1 MGAKH
6 SVEIVI
12 PCLNEEVVL
21 EENAIELH
29 SFLKK
34 NCAIPWQITIFSNG
48 STDKTVEIGTRLAK
62 RFKQIRFIHI
72 PIRGRA
78 KVLRM
83 AWQAS
88 KSSIV
93 GYMDA
98 DLSTGLDAVPKCL
111 DAIINQKADIAIGN
125 RLTKD
130 SMVER
135 SVFREIL
142 SRGYNFLVFFFFP
155 TKITD
160 AQCGFKF
167 FRAPVARFLLPHVHD
182 NKWFFDTE
190 NLLIAERCKFSVA
203 QIPVEWA
210 ERKES
215 KVRVSTI
222 VFDYIFNL
230 VRMRSRCWF
239 GDLKY

>member
-29 SFLKK
+29 NFMKK
-34 NCAIPWQITIFSNG
+34 NCAIPWKITIFSNG
-48 STDKTVEIGTRLAK
+48 STDNTVDIGTRLSK
-62 RFKQIRFIHI
+62 RFKNIKFLHI
-72 PIRGRA
+72 PQRGRA

-83 AWQAS
+83 SWLNSNA
-88 KSSIV
+88 SIV

-98 DLSTGLDAVPKCL
+98 DLSTGLGALPKCL

-125 RLTKD
+125 RLAKE
-130 SMVER
+130 SQVER
-135 SVFREIL
+135 SPFREFL
-142 SRGYNFLVFFFFP
+142 SRGYNLLILFFFP

-167 FRAPVARFLLPHVHD
+167 FRAPVSRFLLPHVHD

-190 NLLIAERCKFSVA
+190 NLLIAERCGFSIA
-203 QIPVEWA
+203 QIPVEWV

-215 KVRVSTI
+215 KVRIRTI

-230 VRMRSRCWF
+230 IRMRYRCLF
-239 GDLKY
+239 SDLRY

>member
-6 SVEIVI
+6 RVEIVI

-21 EENAIELH
+21 EQNAIELH
-29 SFLKK
+29 NFMKK
-34 NCAIPWQITIFSNG
+34 NCIIPWQITIFSNG
-48 STDKTVEIGTRLAK
+48 STDRTVEIGTRLSK
-62 RFKQIRFIHI
+62 RFKSIKFLHI
-72 PIRGRA
+72 PERGRA

-83 AWQAS
+83 AWKAS
-88 KSSIV
+88 KASIV

-98 DLSTGLDAVPKCL
+98 DLSTELDAVPKCI
-111 DAIINQKADIAIGN
+111 DAIINKKADISIGN
-125 RLTKD
+125 RLASE

-135 SVFREIL
+135 SAFREFL
-142 SRGYNFLVFFFFP
+142 SRGYNMLINIFFP
-155 TKITD
+155 TRITD

-167 FRAPVARFLLPHVHD
+167 FRAPVARFLLPHVRD
-182 NKWFFDTE
+182 NRWFFDTE
-190 NLLIAERCKFSVA
+190 MLLIAERCKFSIA
-203 QIPVEWA
+203 QIPVAWA

-230 VRMRSRCWF
+230 IKIKSRCLF
-239 GDLKY
+239 TDLRY

>member
-1 MGAKH
+1 MGAKN

-21 EENAIELH
+21 EENTIELH

-48 STDKTVEIGTRLAK
+48 STDRTVEIGTQLAK
-62 RFKQIRFIHI
+62 RFKQIKFIHI

-88 KSSIV
+88 KASIV

-98 DLSTGLDAVPKCL
+98 DLSTGLDALPKCL
-111 DAIINQKADIAIGN
+111 DAIMTGKADIAIGC
-125 RLTKD
+125 RLTAEAN
-130 SMVER
+130 VER
-135 SVFREIL
+135 SPFREFL
-142 SRGYNFLVFFFFP
+142 SRGYNVLIKFFFP
-155 TKITD
+155 TRIKD

-167 FRAPVARFLLPHVHD
+167 FRAPVARFLLPHVYD

-190 NLLIAERCKFSVA
+190 NLLIAERCGFSVA

-230 VRMRSRCWF
+230 IKIRSRCWF